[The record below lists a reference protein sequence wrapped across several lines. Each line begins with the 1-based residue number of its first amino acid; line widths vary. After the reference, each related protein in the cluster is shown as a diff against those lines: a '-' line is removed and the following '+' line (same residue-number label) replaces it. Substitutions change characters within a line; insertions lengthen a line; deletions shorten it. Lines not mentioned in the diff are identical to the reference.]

1 MSSRFTVGD
10 DEEIKKLEALI
21 CGQGPHLIEAEAGYG
36 KSHLLEHV
44 REKALDQQFLVSLTR
59 LDSTGE
65 VRFNR
70 FDQIVGAIFRNL
82 EAPQTRAGKG
92 VEPFM
97 NTLCDAIQQSRF
109 KGLSDFWVK
118 LTNDSKWDGDIH
130 GLIES
135 PALYIALR
143 AWFFGGDLQRR
154 LVEDWL
160 GHPWRYDKDRKGL
173 VRNLIEDL
181 RSHFIDPRPPSA
193 LFSNKDRIFHFK
205 EPEYIQSWAVL
216 RDINKLAKAVGYKG
230 LVLLFDDMDDIS
242 RNLGNLK
249 FLKLALANLFRFL
262 EPEFFGGKSFFAVD
276 IDFEKKCRH
285 EFIKKRQS
293 DYDLHQFN
301 EISRFRMNALPEE
314 DLMILADKIV
324 EAHCEA
330 HGWGDDA
337 DNVQQEVKS
346 IAQAAAKS
354 MNEHR
359 PREVVR
365 SVLEHLDMKLE
376 GSE

>member
-1 MSSRFTVGD
+1 MDSLTLLKVLEHLRQGSPPYGMSSRFTVGD

-109 KGLSDFWVK
+109 KGLSNFWVK

-160 GHPWRYDKDRKGL
+160 GHPWRYIRI
-173 VRNLIEDL
+173 VRVSCVISLKICDPTSLIPA
-181 RSHFIDPRPPSA
+181 RRAHCSA
-193 LFSNKDRIFHFK
+193 TKTESFT
-205 EPEYIQSWAVL
+205 
-216 RDINKLAKAVGYKG
+216 
-230 LVLLFDDMDDIS
+230 S
-242 RNLGNLK
+242 RNRSI
-249 FLKLALANLFRFL
+249 FRA
-262 EPEFFGGKSFFAVD
+262 GRSFV
-276 IDFEKKCRH
+276 I
-285 EFIKKRQS
+285 
-293 DYDLHQFN
+293 
-301 EISRFRMNALPEE
+301 
-314 DLMILADKIV
+314 
-324 EAHCEA
+324 
-330 HGWGDDA
+330 
-337 DNVQQEVKS
+337 
-346 IAQAAAKS
+346 
-354 MNEHR
+354 
-359 PREVVR
+359 
-365 SVLEHLDMKLE
+365 
-376 GSE
+376 